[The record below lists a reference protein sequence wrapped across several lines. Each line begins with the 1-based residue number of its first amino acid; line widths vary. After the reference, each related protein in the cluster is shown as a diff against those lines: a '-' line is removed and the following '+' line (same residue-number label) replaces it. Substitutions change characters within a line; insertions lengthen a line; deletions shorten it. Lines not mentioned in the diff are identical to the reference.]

1 MSTLTLMQSQS
12 NHKQDVLNKL
22 TAKVTQKL
30 KSGGKT
36 EAILKKRIMK
46 NKLTTVR
53 REAKRQQ
60 TQFFG
65 ENNYK
70 TTNLYPVKS
79 KQRLQIKIIF
89 IYSTYPGVQ
98 KTKKKK
104 KQEKLASLYYEAY
117 IILRKENLN

>member
-1 MSTLTLMQSQS
+1 
-12 NHKQDVLNKL
+12 
-22 TAKVTQKL
+22 
-30 KSGGKT
+30 
-36 EAILKKRIMK
+36 MK

-60 TQFFG
+60 IISTQFFG

-89 IYSTYPGVQ
+89 IYSTYPRVQ
-98 KTKKKK
+98 KEKKKK
-104 KQEKLASLYYEAY
+104 
-117 IILRKENLN
+117 

>member
-1 MSTLTLMQSQS
+1 
-12 NHKQDVLNKL
+12 
-22 TAKVTQKL
+22 
-30 KSGGKT
+30 
-36 EAILKKRIMK
+36 MK

-89 IYSTYPGVQ
+89 IYSTYPGLQ
-98 KTKKKK
+98 KTKKKRN
-104 KQEKLASLYYEAY
+104 
-117 IILRKENLN
+117 RKN